1 MGLNLSIRR
10 IIFNSIYKNN
20 GETIV
25 KLDHS
30 SCKQIAGR
38 AGRRNSPFPNGV
50 VTTRC
55 PKDIKYVRACME
67 TEIEPLSSAGLVPS
81 PAHIALFSEQLIA
94 YSGEANM
101 ELHQVLVRLE
111 CFEFLS
117 GLRSLIKS
125 IFSRQSSLTWQLSR
139 VAISSFAGRKA
150 WKLYRVGSR
159 TTPCQPS

>member
-38 AGRRNSPFPNGV
+38 AGRRNSPFPNGL

-55 PKDIKYVRACME
+55 PADLKYVRTMLRS
-67 TEIEPLSSAGLVPS
+67 EIKPPAKAGLVPS

-111 CFEFLS
+111 CVKC
-117 GLRSLIKS
+117 SL
-125 IFSRQSSLTWQLSR
+125 
-139 VAISSFAGRKA
+139 
-150 WKLYRVGSR
+150 
-159 TTPCQPS
+159 